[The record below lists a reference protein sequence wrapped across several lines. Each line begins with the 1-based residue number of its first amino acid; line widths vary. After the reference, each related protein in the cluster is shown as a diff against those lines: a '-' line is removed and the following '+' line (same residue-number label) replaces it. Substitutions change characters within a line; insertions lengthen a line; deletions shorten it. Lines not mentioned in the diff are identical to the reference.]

1 MPKRVLFI
9 SNGHGEDLNASLV
22 LKAFQQKYP
31 EVEVAAL
38 PIVGEGNAYRRLNVP
53 IIAPARSLPSGGFIY
68 MDNRK
73 LVADLRSGLLGL
85 AWQQIQAARAYARR
99 CDLIFAAGDI
109 VPLAIARLTGCPYT
123 AFIVSSSSYYE
134 NRVSLPF
141 YTLQLLRSPQCQ
153 VAFTRDAFSAE
164 QLHRRGI
171 AKAVFAG
178 YPIMDVLVPTVKDL
192 GLLPHVPTIALLPG
206 SRLPE
211 AAHNFGL
218 QLELAIAIS
227 HEFAPQ
233 PVQFQAALTPNMMA
247 LDAYANAT
255 LENDPKDDICTN
267 SNQSPLQIVAAQK
280 GWEYQDAGLLYNLQ
294 YDISVNCHCDAF
306 STILQKSDLAIGMAG
321 TAVEQAVG
329 LGKPVI
335 QIIGRGPQ
343 FTYRF
348 AEAQMRLL
356 GRSVQT
362 IGKAPATVADL
373 LAAAQQV
380 KRTLANAEYLQ
391 KCAQNGLE
399 RVGAAGGSTQI
410 ADIFARQLGIS

>member
-1 MPKRVLFI
+1 MTKRVLFL

-38 PIVGEGNAYRRLNVP
+38 PIVGEGNSYLRLDVP
-53 IIAPARSLPSGGFIY
+53 IIAPTRSLPSGGFVY

-73 LVADLRSGLLGL
+73 LLSDLRSGLLGL
-85 AWQQIQAARAYARR
+85 TWQQIQAARAYGRT

-109 VPLAIARLTGCPYT
+109 VPLAIARLTGCPYA

-141 YTLQLLRSPQCQ
+141 LTMQLLRSRQCQ
-153 VAFTRDAFSAE
+153 VIFTRDAFSAQ
-164 QLHRRGI
+164 QLNQRGI
-171 AKAVFAG
+171 SKALFAG
-178 YPIMDVLVPTVKDL
+178 YPIMDVLEPTGKNL
-192 GLLPHVPTIALLPG
+192 GLVPQLPTIALLPG

-211 AAHNFGL
+211 SVRNFGL
-218 QLELAIAIS
+218 LLDLAIEIS
-227 HEFAPQ
+227 REFAPHS
-233 PVQFQAALTPNMMA
+233 VQFQAALTPNMM
-247 LDAYANAT
+247 LPQQGV
-255 LENDPKDDICTN
+255 E
-267 SNQSPLQIVAAQK
+267 SNRVEACSPLQTVALQK
-280 GWEYQDAGLLYNLQ
+280 GWQYQENGRLYHAQQDA
-294 YDISVNCHCDAF
+294 IVNCHCDAF
-306 STILQKSDLAIGMAG
+306 ATILQKSDLVIGMAG

-335 QIIGRGPQ
+335 QIVGEGPQ

-362 IGKAPATVADL
+362 IGKAPATSQDL
-373 LAAAQQV
+373 IETAKQV
-380 KRTLANAEYLQ
+380 KQTLGNAEYLQ
-391 KCAQNGLE
+391 QCIQNGLE
-399 RVGAAGGSTQI
+399 RVGDPGGSAQI
-410 ADIFARQLGIS
+410 AEMFAHQLGIA